1 MCIDL
6 VLTKLPRMFQITCVL
21 ETRLSD
27 FHLMAVTIMRKNV
40 KKMRPRVINCWS
52 CRDFSKGRFR
62 GSLINN
68 LSNKVFVNKDG
79 GLQNFAK
86 RPWIL

>member
-6 VLTKLPRMFQITCVL
+6 ILTKLPRMFQITCVL

-40 KKMRPRVINCWS
+40 KKMHPRVINCWS
-52 CRDFSKGRFR
+52 CRDFSKERSR
-62 GSLINN
+62 GSLVNN
-68 LSNKVFVNKDG
+68 LSNKVFVKKDD